1 MTASRMIVWRHG
13 RTEWNATGLM
23 QGQED
28 IPLDELGQLQAKT
41 AARLIAGYRPSAL
54 YASDLS
60 RTRQTAEALVEVTGL
75 EITFE
80 PRLREIHVGEWAG
93 LTHDQLA
100 EIDAEAVARIKAG
113 EDVRRS
119 ATGEDHREVAER
131 VVEAFTEI
139 SEAEPDGAVVVLAM
153 HGLAARLGIAAFLGL
168 PEEHWNILTG
178 MDNCAWAILDRRTLG
193 WRLTGYNLTGLTDIP
208 DPVAPLDPKS

>member
-1 MTASRMIVWRHG
+1 MTASRMIIWRHG
-13 RTEWNATGLM
+13 RTEWNATGVM

-41 AARLIAGYRPSAL
+41 AAPMLASYGPTSL
-54 YASDLS
+54 YASDLT
-60 RTRQTAEALVEVTGL
+60 RTRQTAEALVEVSGL
-75 EITFE
+75 KINFE
-80 PRLREIHVGEWAG
+80 PRLREIDVGSWAG

-100 EIDAEAVARIKAG
+100 ETDPEAVVKIKSG

-119 ATGEDHREVAER
+119 ATGENHREVAER
-131 VVEAFTEI
+131 VVAAFTEL
-139 SEAEPDGAVVVLAM
+139 SDAEPDGSVVVCAM
-153 HGLAARLGIAAFLGL
+153 HGLAGRLGIAAFLGL
-168 PEEHWNILTG
+168 PEEHWNLLRG
-178 MDNCAWAILDRRTLG
+178 MDNCAWAILDRQPLG

>member
-1 MTASRMIVWRHG
+1 MTASRMIIWRHG

-28 IPLDELGQLQAKT
+28 IPLDDLGQLQAKT
-41 AARLIAGYRPSAL
+41 AARMIAGYRPTAL

-75 EITFE
+75 KINFD
-80 PRLREIHVGEWAG
+80 PRLREIDVGSWGG
-93 LTHDQLA
+93 LSHDQLA
-100 EIDAEAVARIKAG
+100 EIDPDAVAKIKAG

-119 ATGEDHREVAER
+119 ATGEDHHEVAMR
-131 VVEAFTEI
+131 VVAAFADI
-139 SEAEPDGAVVVLAM
+139 VEAEPDGAVVICAM
-153 HGLAARLGIAAFLGL
+153 HGLAARLGIAEFLGV

-178 MDNCAWAILDRRTLG
+178 MDNCAWAILDRGALG
-193 WRLTGYNLTGLTDIP
+193 WRLTGYNLTGLTEIP

>member
-1 MTASRMIVWRHG
+1 MTASRMIIWRHG
-13 RTEWNATGLM
+13 RTEWNATGVM

-28 IPLDELGQLQAKT
+28 IPLDELGLLQAP
-41 AARLIAGYRPSAL
+41 AAAKLLAGYRPSAL
-54 YASDLS
+54 YASDLA

-75 EITFE
+75 EINFDQ
-80 PRLREIHVGEWAG
+80 RLREIHVGSWAG

-100 EIDAEAVARIKAG
+100 EFDPEAVVKIKAG

-119 ATGEDHREVAER
+119 ETGENHREVAER
-131 VVEAFTEI
+131 VVEAFRDI
-139 SEAEPDGAVVVLAM
+139 SESEADGAVVVLAM
-153 HGLAARLGIAAFLGL
+153 HGLAARLGIASFLGL
-168 PEEHWNILTG
+168 PEEHWNVLTG